1 MATLTLTIY
10 DISKDAV
17 ITDKS
22 DKLDV
27 VSLLTDMQLVEIFGY
42 KYTLVGL
49 NMTKKMYQP
58 TEIIADINIQTTD
71 GEGWN
76 DISRST
82 IETMFKHRKVQLSS
96 GDDTIG
102 SDYYVHEMCTR

>member
-58 TEIIADINIQTTD
+58 TEIIAQ
-71 GEGWN
+71 EG
-76 DISRST
+76 ST
-82 IETMFKHRKVQLSS
+82 FLW
-96 GDDTIG
+96 
-102 SDYYVHEMCTR
+102 